1 MNKESPGKFPYKRGI
16 YREMYKERT
25 WTMRQYAG
33 FTSSEESNQRFLKLL
48 ENGVTGLSI
57 AFDLPTQIGYD
68 SDHAMANGEVG
79 KVGVPIS
86 MLDDMERL
94 FKDIPLGDVST
105 SCLLYT
111 SPSPRD

>member
-16 YREMYKERT
+16 YREMYKRRT

-48 ENGVTGLSI
+48 ENGVMGLSI

-68 SDHAMANGEVG
+68 SDHPMANGEVG

-86 MLDDMERL
+86 ILDDVERL

-105 SCLLYT
+105 LSLIHI
-111 SPSPRD
+111 

>member
-16 YREMYKERT
+16 YREMYKEKS

-48 ENGVTGLSI
+48 ENGVMGLSI

-68 SDHAMANGEVG
+68 SDHPMA
-79 KVGVPIS
+79 
-86 MLDDMERL
+86 
-94 FKDIPLGDVST
+94 
-105 SCLLYT
+105 CLLYT
-111 SPSPRD
+111 SPSPRDMRRSRMPSSA